1 MLILDKKRQKNMSKN
16 IFILFFIVFAA
27 TFGITFASLI
37 FKSWENYYLPN
48 DQALFT
54 SFKEIKKLQVLEAN
68 IFSYQNFD
76 DNAILPFNQ
85 NSFVIIARAKASY
98 GLDLSNDVIFKIEK
112 ERIDLELPAVKLLS
126 LEMNPHQI
134 DIISVKK
141 GIFTGQNTFEE
152 IKEKSLKEMY
162 LKLKIQANHE
172 EYISKAQS
180 NSKEIITVM
189 LKSIGFK
196 EINIKFKNQYRLGLK

>member
-1 MLILDKKRQKNMSKN
+1 MSKN

-141 GIFTGQNTFEE
+141 GLFTGQNTFEE

-162 LKLKIQANHE
+162 LKLKIQANQE

-180 NSKEIITVM
+180 NSKEIITIM
-189 LKSIGFK
+189 LKSMGFK
-196 EINIKFKNQYRLGLK
+196 EINIKFKNRYILGLK